1 MKLFKKIKK
10 IYIASDHAG
19 YPLKQVIV
27 KEFLSKKGINFQDLG
42 TNSEKSVDYPKFAK
56 KLSKK
61 INKTSMGILICGS
74 GIGVSISANRH
85 KHIRASLCHNVN
97 SAKMTRK
104 HNDSNSFLDGTLFQ
118 AALFRLRLI
127 SRLARS
133 DSWTIIK
140 ETFMRSRLAQVGLR
154 QPH

>member
-10 IYIASDHAG
+10 VYIASDHAG

-42 TNSEKSVDYPKFAK
+42 TNSEKSVNYPKFAK
-56 KLSKK
+56 KLCKK
-61 INKTSMGILICGS
+61 VNKSSMGILICGS

-97 SAKMTRK
+97 SARMTRK
-104 HNDSNSFLDGTLFQ
+104 HNDSNVICLQGRPFVKKKIF
-118 AALFRLRLI
+118 AMLI
-127 SRLARS
+127 AYFDTEFEEGRHTRRVEQL
-133 DSWTIIK
+133 
-140 ETFMRSRLAQVGLR
+140 
-154 QPH
+154 

>member
-10 IYIASDHAG
+10 VYIASDHAG
-19 YPLKQVIV
+19 YALKQVIV
-27 KEFLSKKGINFQDLG
+27 KEFLSKEAINFQDLG
-42 TNSEKSVDYPKFAK
+42 ANSEKSVDYPKYAK

-97 SAKMTRK
+97 SARMTRK
-104 HNDSNSFLDGTLFQ
+104 HNDSNVICLQGRPFVKKKIFAMLNAYFDTEFEEGRHTRRVKQL
-118 AALFRLRLI
+118 
-127 SRLARS
+127 
-133 DSWTIIK
+133 
-140 ETFMRSRLAQVGLR
+140 
-154 QPH
+154 

>member
-1 MKLFKKIKK
+1 MRLFKKIKK
-10 IYIASDHAG
+10 VYIASDHAG
-19 YPLKQVIV
+19 YALKQVIV
-27 KEFLSKKGINFQDLG
+27 KEFLFKKGINFQDLG

-56 KLSKK
+56 KLSQK

-104 HNDSNSFLDGTLFQ
+104 HNDSNVICLQGRPFVKKKIFAMLNAYFDTEFEEGRHTRRIEQL
-118 AALFRLRLI
+118 
-127 SRLARS
+127 
-133 DSWTIIK
+133 
-140 ETFMRSRLAQVGLR
+140 
-154 QPH
+154 